1 MVSEY
6 LYKRPFYSCVLSCQ
20 AFDLEWGWRWPC
32 CDRDQY
38 LVSMISNQFKFEKQ
52 QCLYHNKINLS
63 LTSIQRVGRQAGN
76 CKMGYSKL
84 EITVHCNLIHAP
96 YEKQQQQKKNCI
108 HLLVDRFSTELSS
121 LALMKQVKNWV
132 ILMWIQMKKNF
143 GSYTKHSVRWI
154 NPQKVNSP
162 NNLMHCWMYRQWE
175 FKRIINKEILFG
187 INTKFS
193 ERINRAIYW
202 HHLGEITFR
211 YNELKNGPPAVK
223 KSEEARNQLTIK
235 SIISHWPKG
244 FWCRSSCV
252 QHGTYLSIL

>member
-1 MVSEY
+1 MPHI
-6 LYKRPFYSCVLSCQ
+6 K
-20 AFDLEWGWRWPC
+20 
-32 CDRDQY
+32 
-38 LVSMISNQFKFEKQ
+38 NNNNN
-52 QCLYHNKINLS
+52 NK
-63 LTSIQRVGRQAGN
+63 
-76 CKMGYSKL
+76 K
-84 EITVHCNLIHAP
+84 
-96 YEKQQQQKKNCI
+96 CI

-132 ILMWIQMKKNF
+132 ILMWIQMKKNS

-193 ERINRAIYW
+193 EPINRVIYW